1 MTETPGPDDYVVAR
15 SAVDMRLVDDVLRML
30 HLDLL
35 ENGASSEV
43 LGEWLWGA
51 HWFPHLNWREEV
63 TRLAEAL
70 PPEWRTG
77 KLCDPQILL
86 QFPHTGPQPEIVFHL
101 DEEPEWAAGRRYMR
115 IVGVPLSPW
124 RRENGGLLVKQNE
137 DTVAVELDPTD
148 AVAMSPDLPHSGGVN
163 LTGRVRYSVYFRWIE
178 DDLA

>member
-1 MTETPGPDDYVVAR
+1 MAHDPGHGEHVVER
-15 SAVDMRLVDDVLRML
+15 SALDMGLIDDVLRML
-30 HLDLL
+30 HLDML
-35 ENGASSEV
+35 EKGASSET

-63 TRLAEAL
+63 TRLAEGL
-70 PPEWRTG
+70 PTEWRTG
-77 KLCDPQILL
+77 RMCDPQILL

-101 DEEPEWAAGRRYMR
+101 DEEPDWAAGRRYLR

-124 RRENGGLLVKQNE
+124 RRDNGGLLVQ
-137 DTVAVELDPTD
+137 DDGQIVAVELEPTD

-163 LTGRVRYSVYFRWIE
+163 LTGGIRYSIYFRWLE